1 VLHNLKHSSNINRV
15 NEMDEPRS
23 MHGHKNTHLLHGKM
37 KEKTKHSSDLAWIG
51 G

>member
-1 VLHNLKHSSNINRV
+1 VQHNLKHSSNIITF
-15 NEMDEPRS
+15 NEMDESRS

-37 KEKTKHSSDLAWIG
+37 KEKTKRSSDLDWMG